1 MDFFKDKKLRKH
13 LFQSFGEL
21 LFLGI
26 GGILL
31 GVFFTYALFYEPYV
45 TSSTGMIILV
55 AIMALVS
62 IGGGILFSYATLK
75 ELTVMQSLII
85 IFIVFSIYTY
95 FFLAI
100 KYDWKWV

>member
-31 GVFFTYALFYEPYV
+31 GVFLLMR
-45 TSSTGMIILV
+45 SSMSHML
-55 AIMALVS
+55 LHQQ
-62 IGGGILFSYATLK
+62 
-75 ELTVMQSLII
+75 E
-85 IFIVFSIYTY
+85 
-95 FFLAI
+95 
-100 KYDWKWV
+100 